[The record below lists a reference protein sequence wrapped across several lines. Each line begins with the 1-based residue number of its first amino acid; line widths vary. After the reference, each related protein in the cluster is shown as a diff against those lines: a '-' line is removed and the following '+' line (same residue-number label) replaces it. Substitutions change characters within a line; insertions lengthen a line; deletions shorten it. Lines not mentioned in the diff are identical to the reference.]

1 MIWGALPVF
10 KWTYLHLVLRN
21 RSFHLEGANLRMQ
34 TQFVP
39 KIMHE
44 NLAII
49 LQQTY
54 YGIIS
59 FIVSVPI
66 PDACYSSLAFYYSCD
81 AGCLWQRCLGRLEFW
96 IWVWAPL
103 HSGKH
108 DLVSVVRKIPKMTP
122 TPHALQVGRYEK
134 PMLHLSFSPIQTHLR
149 REVAFTRVWAL
160 SKPFMAHLHDDENAT
175 FFALG

>member
-1 MIWGALPVF
+1 MFGHFDPTFSLNIFRLSWIGLKRKESF
-10 KWTYLHLVLRN
+10 FSLLFWT
-21 RSFHLEGANLRMQ
+21 
-34 TQFVP
+34 VP
-39 KIMHE
+39 NI
-44 NLAII
+44 
-49 LQQTY
+49 
-54 YGIIS
+54 
-59 FIVSVPI
+59 F
-66 PDACYSSLAFYYSCD
+66 SS
-81 AGCLWQRCLGRLEFW
+81 GG
-96 IWVWAPL
+96 PL

-175 FFALG
+175 FLR